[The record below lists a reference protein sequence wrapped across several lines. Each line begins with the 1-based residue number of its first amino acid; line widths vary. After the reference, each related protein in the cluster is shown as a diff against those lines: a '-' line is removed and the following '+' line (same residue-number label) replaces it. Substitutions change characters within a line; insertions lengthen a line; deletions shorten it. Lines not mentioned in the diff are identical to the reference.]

1 MRQLVLAP
9 SCPKCARESGGTLL
23 LFIFFNSFIGYDS
36 NNTRTTIQYTIKIEN
51 TRYSKK
57 IHRERKAD
65 KKSRGHNRP
74 SANGTQGPVRGTA
87 REMKKETK
95 S

>member
-1 MRQLVLAP
+1 MRCDSLSWLQTIF
-9 SCPKCARESGGTLL
+9 SCPKCARESEGTLL

-36 NNTRTTIQYTIKIEN
+36 NNTLTTIQYTIKIEN

-65 KKSRGHNRP
+65 KTGT
-74 SANGTQGPVRGTA
+74 NGTQGPERGTA

>member
-1 MRQLVLAP
+1 MRYLQTIF
-9 SCPKCARESGGTLL
+9 SCPKSARESGGTLL
-23 LFIFFNSFIGYDS
+23 LFIFLTVLLGDS
-36 NNTRTTIQYTIKIEN
+36 NNTRKTIQYTMKIEN
-51 TRYSKK
+51 TRYRKK

>member
-1 MRQLVLAP
+1 MKVGVRFF
-9 SCPKCARESGGTLL
+9 C
-23 LFIFFNSFIGYDS
+23 LFFCNSFIGYDS
-36 NNTRTTIQYTIKIEN
+36 NNTSTTIQYTIKIEN